1 MYHLVISYLKT
12 KKLLLYLLNFLGHS
26 HWLFFK
32 VWYTSITIVW
42 VMVDLQYEVN
52 DHNGFKH
59 VGTQWNLSLNSCS
72 ANFPVYTLDSCTNIP
87 HKNRLQNEEFVVVHQ
102 NTRVYLY
109 PWLFQS
115 DCDSISSLPH
125 SYHLSTCTQAHNV
138 NTVHIAV
145 YALFLKLLTEFIF
158 SWKGKLL
165 QKLYGF
171 FYQPWTLYFTS
182 EFNCESSFKIKG

>member
-1 MYHLVISYLKT
+1 MNQHCIHLNSNFIILLHKSSFFLTEWHCLEKSLFLAACLFLLRGIDFVFYLVNLLMYHLVISYLKT

-72 ANFPVYTLDSCTNIP
+72 ADFPVYTLDSCTNIP
-87 HKNRLQNEEFVVVHQ
+87 YKNRLQMK
-102 NTRVYLY
+102 
-109 PWLFQS
+109 
-115 DCDSISSLPH
+115 SL
-125 SYHLSTCTQAHNV
+125 
-138 NTVHIAV
+138 
-145 YALFLKLLTEFIF
+145 
-158 SWKGKLL
+158 
-165 QKLYGF
+165 
-171 FYQPWTLYFTS
+171 
-182 EFNCESSFKIKG
+182 